1 MLQKRKNKCWTNDCS
16 IAKKGQ
22 DQHSFSLRQTDQ
34 CYYDIPSTRTLVY
47 LQQCN
52 RWYIRSYFITRK
64 SIFNTPS
71 NIPKYLKYSLAKSI
85 STHFDFQLLHERR
98 DRMSLI
104 SGERDNEW
112 KSQLSVPI
120 GIFDWWFK
128 RENDIPWTLLQHQAL
143 LMKSNELFG
152 RDS

>member
-1 MLQKRKNKCWTNDCS
+1 MIVRLPKK
-16 IAKKGQ
+16 AKINIF
-22 DQHSFSLRQTDQ
+22 SSLRQTDQ
-34 CYYDIPSTRTLVY
+34 CYYDRPSTRTLVY

-104 SGERDNEW
+104 SGER
-112 KSQLSVPI
+112 
-120 GIFDWWFK
+120 
-128 RENDIPWTLLQHQAL
+128 
-143 LMKSNELFG
+143 
-152 RDS
+152 